1 MSSSV
6 HSPPTAS
13 SDVVL
18 LPHPLNHVNHNHTES
33 SSTTKT
39 LKRSRSPSLTRD
51 SNNET
56 NDSPI
61 TTNTPTKKSRRKRN
75 TTDID
80 QSLGR
85 HLSADKLHIYQWP
98 INEPH
103 ADLHVLQEQICDY
116 LSLKSFKRK
125 YPDISRRIVDLHER
139 EYLKS
144 QNVVTEAQCDLGLT
158 ALKLDEVLELMST
171 DYPEKCHIT
180 LPSNQ
185 FNHVWQ
191 QKRRTLLTANNTKP
205 NNNSSTSTTPILL
218 SASISNQLS
227 SSSSMS
233 IAQPTNSLDNG
244 DKNRSSKLSNTIRQE
259 LLRSAVEYNTQLQR
273 ERIQDRK
280 ACFDLQTMQIH
291 YPSNRQFRL
300 PSYLTKIGSY
310 PLALLPGQYQD
321 SYIKY
326 KPEELK
332 YMPINTALYYYPK
345 PLSLVHTERF
355 SQQGASSDE
364 EEEGTSITRLPLSNP
379 STPQSPLIVNGIGS
393 NINGPSSVRITKPS
407 TPISMNSHSN
417 VCHMCKTGDDEND
430 EELVTC
436 TSCHHRYHPVCL
448 DVNAEMLT
456 IIKTYPWQCIDCKSC
471 AKCNTT
477 HDEANMMFCD
487 RCDRGYHSYCVGLE
501 AIPDGSWQCSA
512 CDPPVP
518 PPSSSP
524 APITKGKR
532 GRPSTTNRSSPRQQQ
547 STNSPK
553 LEILPTRVSS
563 RRSRKILSTPLSPS
577 NNTNHS
583 SNSSSTDLQSTTN
596 SPSVNLILSRH
607 QQQWTTTTSNN
618 NNNNNN
624 ITITSTN
631 QR

>member
-6 HSPPTAS
+6 HSPSSTS

-18 LPHPLNHVNHNHTES
+18 APHPLNHVNHNHTES

-39 LKRSRSPSLTRD
+39 LKRNRSPSLTRD
-51 SNNET
+51 DNNET
-56 NDSPI
+56 NDSI
-61 TTNTPTKKSRRKRN
+61 TTTNTPSKKSRKKRN

-80 QSLGR
+80 QSLGL

-98 INEPH
+98 IDEPH
-103 ADLHVLQEQICDY
+103 ADLHILQEQICDY

-125 YPDISRRIVDLHER
+125 YPDIYRRIVDLHER
-139 EYLKS
+139 EYLKA
-144 QNVVTEAQCDLGLT
+144 QHVVTETQCDLGLT
-158 ALKLDEVLELMST
+158 ALKLDEVLQLMSI
-171 DYPEKCHIT
+171 DYPEKCH
-180 LPSNQ
+180 Q

-191 QKRRTLLTANNTKP
+191 EKRRTILAVTNTKS
-205 NNNSSTSTTPILL
+205 NHNATSSTPMLL

-227 SSSSMS
+227 SSSSTS
-233 IAQPTNSLDNG
+233 IAQSTTSLDNG
-244 DKNRSSKLSNTIRQE
+244 DKNRSSKLSNTVRQE
-259 LLRSAVEYNTQLQR
+259 LIRSTVEFNNQLQR
-273 ERIQDRK
+273 ERLQERK

-291 YPSNRQFRL
+291 YPANRQFRL
-300 PSYLTKIGSY
+300 PSYLTKVGSY
-310 PLALLPGQYQD
+310 PLALVPGQYQD
-321 SYIKY
+321 SFIKY

-332 YMPINTALYYYPK
+332 YMPINTAIYHYPK
-345 PLSLVHTERF
+345 PLTLIHTDRF

-364 EEEGTSITRLPLSNP
+364 EDEVTTTTRLPI
-379 STPQSPLIVNGIGS
+379 STSQSPLLVNGIGS
-393 NINGPSSVRITKPS
+393 NGPSSVRLTKPS
-407 TPISMNSHSN
+407 TPISMNSHAN
-417 VCHMCKTGDDEND
+417 LCHMCKTADDEND
-430 EELVTC
+430 EEFVTC

-487 RCDRGYHSYCVGLE
+487 RCDRGYHSYCAGLE

-512 CDPPVP
+512 CDPPAPPPPPP
-518 PPSSSP
+518 PPSTSP

-532 GRPSTTNRSSPRQQQ
+532 GRPSSTNRSSPRQQPA
-547 STNSPK
+547 TSPK
-553 LEILPTRVSS
+553 SELVPTRVSS
-563 RRSRKILSTPLSPS
+563 RRSHKILSTPLSPS
-577 NNTNHS
+577 NNISHS
-583 SNSSSTDLQSTTN
+583 SNSSSADVQSNTN

-618 NNNNNN
+618 NNNN
-624 ITITSTN
+624 TITSTN